1 MTYKDALL
9 TTLSQYTRLSYPWR
23 CTRCLFCILYLYH
36 FVSTGIRI
44 HAYTNL
50 YRVLFGSSTIGP
62 KLLIKSLSRLSLQPL
77 PWNNGW
83 FYSAV
88 STFICYKHIGVYVCS
103 MHACKVVFVIHQFM
117 GCLSIL
123 LWPKLF
129 PSMAND
135 GFQNSLHWKTRWFSL
150 QRGKRLVALGWFQTL
165 ADCKSTTKLV
175 VFRLAINHSS
185 CPCIFIF
192 VFCICLKIYFPTEM

>member
-36 FVSTGIRI
+36 FVSTGVKR

-103 MHACKVVFVIHQFM
+103 MHACKVVCFMYFLYKSSFQREQEMSHHKWVAWLLDSTSTLPGLKTTCRAVHSCTAVAPPVLTFV
-117 GCLSIL
+117 
-123 LWPKLF
+123 P
-129 PSMAND
+129 
-135 GFQNSLHWKTRWFSL
+135 
-150 QRGKRLVALGWFQTL
+150 
-165 ADCKSTTKLV
+165 
-175 VFRLAINHSS
+175 
-185 CPCIFIF
+185 
-192 VFCICLKIYFPTEM
+192 

>member
-1 MTYKDALL
+1 MTYKDAPL
-9 TTLSQYTRLSYPWR
+9 TTLSHYTRLSYLWR
-23 CTRCLFCILYLYH
+23 CTRCLFCILCLYH
-36 FVSTGIRI
+36 FVSTGVKR

-50 YRVLFGSSTIGP
+50 YCVLFGSSTIGP

-88 STFICYKHIGVYVCS
+88 STFICYKHKKF
-103 MHACKVVFVIHQFM
+103 MFVQCTLVKLSLTIYQFM

-129 PSMAND
+129 PSMAWW
-135 GFQNSLHWKTRWFSL
+135 LPK
-150 QRGKRLVALGWFQTL
+150 
-165 ADCKSTTKLV
+165 
-175 VFRLAINHSS
+175 
-185 CPCIFIF
+185 
-192 VFCICLKIYFPTEM
+192 